1 MLADMTTELLARS
14 DAMGPV
20 RAAARQSIVEEYN
33 LKVQIPRHM
42 DLLLSTYATGKK
54 LGRHRR

>member
-1 MLADMTTELLARS
+1 MTTELLARS

-42 DLLLSTYATGKK
+42 DLLLSTYADWKK
-54 LGRHRR
+54 ARQTS